1 MALEGVSDLIDT
13 LKRVKASINPAL
25 RIEGVLLTMYDER
38 TNLSKQVAAEIRKYF
53 TGLVY
58 GTQIPR
64 NVRIGE
70 APSFGKPVVLYD
82 VASKGAISYMNLA
95 REVLVHDQ
103 KGAWQRAG
111 STAS

>member
-1 MALEGVSDLIDT
+1 MRSDT
-13 LKRVKASINPAL
+13 LKRVKKLINPTL
-25 RIEGVLLTMYDER
+25 KIEGVLLTMYDER

-53 TGLVY
+53 SQQVY

-82 VASKGAISYMNLA
+82 VTSKGAVSYMNLA
-95 REVLVHDQ
+95 REVLDHDE
-103 KGAWQRAG
+103 KGPWQRAG